1 MSQNN
6 IPPIEVFWSLV
17 NKADKK
23 FSRVRDLPFFVRNRF
38 DLYFQDVFKVYTQL
52 WKFQKD
58 NRQKLVE
65 SGLKRWEIG
74 EIASRIAQL
83 HYGQYLRTSDTTYL
97 SESYTFYEAILTR
110 EYFKEGA
117 SQNLS
122 LARKQLRCL
131 ARFMVVCL
139 VCNRREMVPRLLN
152 QLRSTVEE
160 CKTNFNE
167 ADFKDWKLMIQDLIK
182 FLKADTAFM
191 NMRPLRYSL
200 VLDLHP
206 DSFPVVA
213 SVAAKRLRLRDAILC
228 SYQHNEVKFAELI
241 LNTYRMLQCLEWEPR
256 GSFYVMP
263 GDEVGGVGSDN
274 AQNVELGPN
283 RIASFPGITDP
294 ALPPNPQKAILYR
307 PTIIHFIA
315 VLAMMCE
322 GLPPDGVLLIYLSAS
337 GTTLS
342 SDCWASAVNTTETAV
357 ETFQS
362 LDLTSNVFPSPKFSH
377 DSPTHGSSQ
386 DEGTQRNH
394 EDCLCLGSFEDE
406 GKNFLCPGDLIPF
419 TRKPLFLIVDS
430 ENSHTFKAI
439 HGMEKGERTAMLLSP
454 SSPSPAAAGDGIQL
468 PDVNQFTVFLTAP
481 LQAFCMLLGL
491 PGTNIEKETYW
502 MAEKLLSSLF
512 NNWGFILAT
521 SDSLD
526 PVWAQVLL
534 DPFLRRFLL
543 RFLFCRAVL
552 ALYAPTS
559 GKSEFLPECIPLLP
573 NSLLP
578 SSEISQSAI
587 WQLANVF
594 SGTNHF
600 VFSVEESQKWGTR
613 S

>member
-52 WKFQKD
+52 WKFQKE

-122 LARKQLRCL
+122 LAKKQLRCL

-139 VCNRREMVPRLLN
+139 VSNRREMMPPLLN

-160 CKTNFNE
+160 CKTNFHE
-167 ADFKDWKLMIQDLIK
+167 VDFKDWRLMIQDLIK

-191 NMRPLRYSL
+191 NIRPLRYSL

-213 SVAAKRLRLRDAILC
+213 SVAARRLKLREALLC
-228 SYQHNEVKFAELI
+228 SYQWNEVKFAELI

-263 GDEVGGVGSDN
+263 GNEVGGVGSEN
-274 AQNVELGPN
+274 AHNVDLGSN
-283 RIASFPGITDP
+283 RMASLPGITDP
-294 ALPPNPQKAILYR
+294 ALPPNPQKAVLYR

-322 GLPPDGVLLIYLSAS
+322 GLPPDGILLIYLSAP
-337 GTTLS
+337 GKCQGATLS
-342 SDCWASAVNTTETAV
+342 SDSRASIIKSAETVV
-357 ETFQS
+357 ENFQS
-362 LDLTSNVFPSPKFSH
+362 LDLTSNVFPSSKSSH
-377 DSPTHGSSQ
+377 DSPTHAHDSSQ
-386 DEGTQRNH
+386 EGGSQKNY
-394 EDCLCLGSFEDE
+394 DVCLCLGSSEDE
-406 GKNFLCPGDLIPF
+406 GKNYLCPGDLIPF
-419 TRKPLFLIVDS
+419 TRKPLFIIVDS
-430 ENSHTFKAI
+430 ENSHIFKAI
-439 HGMEKGERTAMLLSP
+439 HGMEKEERAAMLLSP
-454 SSPSPAAAGDGIQL
+454 SSPSPAAAGDGNEL
-468 PDVNQFTVFLTAP
+468 PDVNMFTVFLTAP

-502 MAEKLLSSLF
+502 IAEKSLSSLF
-512 NNWGFILAT
+512 SKWGTILAT

-552 ALYAPTS
+552 TL
-559 GKSEFLPECIPLLP
+559 
-573 NSLLP
+573 
-578 SSEISQSAI
+578 
-587 WQLANVF
+587 
-594 SGTNHF
+594 
-600 VFSVEESQKWGTR
+600 
-613 S
+613 